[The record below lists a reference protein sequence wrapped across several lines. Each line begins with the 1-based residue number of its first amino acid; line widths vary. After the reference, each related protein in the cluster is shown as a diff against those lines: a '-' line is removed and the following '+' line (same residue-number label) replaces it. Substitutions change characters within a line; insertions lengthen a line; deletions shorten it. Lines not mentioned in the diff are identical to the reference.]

1 LAPELVWFFMRIL
14 RLFFDLILTLLLTY
28 VLADYL
34 ALKKEC
40 ELLKKERQKAVE
52 ISNKLA
58 QELLKKN
65 PKKLFELIRP

>member
-1 LAPELVWFFMRIL
+1 MAPELVWFFMRIL

>member
-1 LAPELVWFFMRIL
+1 MRIL

-65 PKKLFELIRP
+65 PKKLFELIHP

>member
-1 LAPELVWFFMRIL
+1 MRIL

>member
-1 LAPELVWFFMRIL
+1 MTPELVWFFMRIL

-65 PKKLFELIRP
+65 PKKLFELIHP